1 MANFVVVN
9 AQTGA
14 ILRAGV
20 CPEGDVLL
28 QAGAGETVHLADA
41 AVGEASHF
49 FDGAEFRP
57 FPSAPPSEHHAFRR
71 DLMEW
76 RDDRSEDALAAA
88 RRARMRCSRLQG
100 RLTLGPDIC
109 AGLDAFAAD
118 PQTSWAMRE
127 AITNAAEWQRGS
139 QLMDELGY
147 GLGFTPDQMDA
158 LFEIAMTVKV

>member
-28 QAGAGETVHLADA
+28 QAGAGESVHLADA

-49 FDGAEFRP
+49 FDGALFQS

-76 RDDRSEDALAAA
+76 CDDRSVDALVAA
-88 RRARMRCSRLQG
+88 RRAKMRCSRLQG
-100 RLTLGPDIC
+100 RLTLGP
-109 AGLDAFAAD
+109 
-118 PQTSWAMRE
+118 
-127 AITNAAEWQRGS
+127 
-139 QLMDELGY
+139 
-147 GLGFTPDQMDA
+147 
-158 LFEIAMTVKV
+158 